1 MDHTNECLLINSCL
15 VVFFFFFNF
24 GHAAKLRGSQFP
36 DKGLNLGDGSKMPN
50 LNYQQ
55 TP

>member
-1 MDHTNECLLINSCL
+1 MHHTNECGLINSCL
-15 VVFFFFFNF
+15 VVFFFLNF

-36 DKGLNLGDGSKMPN
+36 DKGLNLGDGSKVPN
-50 LNYQQ
+50 LNYQG